1 MTRLPM
7 VDPLDQIEIAS
18 PCEVPWESM
27 RGDDRVRFCGRCR
40 QNVFNVEALSRAEA
54 RDLMQS
60 RQGRLCMRFY
70 RRPDGTVV
78 TADCWTL
85 LRQARRRGWLAF
97 GAALVVLLW
106 TQIAAQ
112 VVGLR
117 TLFFLLQHRTP
128 RSIPCAVAPLPTP
141 RAPEVI
147 DVPAQGG
154 IAGPYEPSPQP
165 APPPAP
171 RRLGGAIRIMGKRAA
186 PQPEKKPLP
195 KMGEVNDE
203 PYTL

>member
-18 PCEVPWESM
+18 PCEVPWESL

-40 QNVFNVEALSRAEA
+40 QNVFNVEALSRTEA
-54 RDLMQS
+54 RDLIQS

-85 LRQARRRGWLAF
+85 LRQARRRGWVAF

-106 TQIAAQ
+106 TQVAAQ
-112 VVGLR
+112 IVGLR
-117 TLFFLLQHRTP
+117 TLFFLLQHRPP
-128 RSIPCAVAPLPTP
+128 RSIPCAAAPLPAP

-154 IAGPYEPSPQP
+154 IAP
-165 APPPAP
+165 APPPPSSEPPLPAP
-171 RRLGGAIRIMGKRAA
+171 PRHLGGAIRIMGKRAA
-186 PQPEKKPLP
+186 PQPEKAPLA
-195 KMGEVNDE
+195 KMGEV
-203 PYTL
+203 YTR